1 MEILMQ
7 GKRSNKHAVT
17 AKDLILALIRKIG
30 IAGGTGTVLEYRGDA
45 IREMDMEGRMTIC
58 NMSIEA
64 GARAGL
70 VAPDETTFE
79 YIKGRQHAPKDWDKA
94 VQEWRELESDAG
106 AKFEKSVSL
115 DASHVAPQISWG
127 TNPAMTCNVDEA
139 VPDPAEYARGNAGLE
154 KDAFAALKYMD
165 LEKNTPMTDIKKTA
179 SLSARDQ

>member
-1 MEILMQ
+1 MQ

-70 VAPDETTFE
+70 VAPM
-79 YIKGRQHAPKDWDKA
+79 RP
-94 VQEWRELESDAG
+94 L
-106 AKFEKSVSL
+106 
-115 DASHVAPQISWG
+115 
-127 TNPAMTCNVDEA
+127 
-139 VPDPAEYARGNAGLE
+139 
-154 KDAFAALKYMD
+154 
-165 LEKNTPMTDIKKTA
+165 
-179 SLSARDQ
+179 